1 MKIHIRKQ
9 YQDRPGQAWPNGGPC
24 KSISMGHEGFER
36 LSHQEEQI
44 LPKSSSRDTLALPEK
59 SIDGI
64 QPLTP
69 KKFFPEPLR
78 KKILAFDN
86 MGPFSSRNSQRGVQ
100 APKSNALSQGLTPS
114 NIFLGN

>member
-9 YQDRPGQAWPNGGPC
+9 YQDRPGQAWPNVGPS

-36 LSHQEEQI
+36 LSLQEGQI
-44 LPKSSSRDTLALPEK
+44 LPKSSSRDTLALPETC
-59 SIDGI
+59 IDGI

-86 MGPFSSRNSQRGVQ
+86 MGPFSSRNSQRVVQ
-100 APKSNALSQGLTPS
+100 APKSNVLSCGVTPS